1 VGAYADVRGGGGGFL
16 RDVDGSYTSP
26 ADGLGNLRPAG
37 KGIAKRLLER
47 RPKNHDNGEFGVL
60 VSRNLKEISG
70 PFQHTVHLHL
80 IPRLAAAGCMSV
92 GI

>member
-1 VGAYADVRGGGGGFL
+1 MSQLVEEHFDRA
-16 RDVDGSYTSP
+16 
-26 ADGLGNLRPAG
+26 ADGLGDLRPAG